1 VAQEL
6 PSQGDV
12 ALREAVELQQ
22 RLRKTE
28 PQRLR
33 VQSNAQIF
41 DRLIRFDDSDDI
53 NQAVA
58 QSGEVIKPILW
69 IVDT

>member
-1 VAQEL
+1 
-6 PSQGDV
+6 
-12 ALREAVELQQ
+12 LREAVELQP

-28 PQRLR
+28 PQRLG
-33 VQSNAQIF
+33 VQSYAQIF
-41 DRLIRFDDSDDI
+41 DRLIRFYDSGDI

>member
-1 VAQEL
+1 MEMSPCA
-6 PSQGDV
+6 
-12 ALREAVELQQ
+12 
-22 RLRKTE
+22 RLSDYSRGSGKTD

-33 VQSNAQIF
+33 VQSNVQIF
-41 DRLIRFDDSDDI
+41 DRLIRFDDFGGI

>member
-12 ALREAVELQQ
+12 ALREAVELQPW
-22 RLRKTE
+22 LRKTE

>member
-1 VAQEL
+1 M
-6 PSQGDV
+6 
-12 ALREAVELQQ
+12 REAVELQP

-28 PQRLR
+28 PQRLG

-58 QSGEVIKPILW
+58 QSGEVIKPMLW
-69 IVDT
+69 IANM